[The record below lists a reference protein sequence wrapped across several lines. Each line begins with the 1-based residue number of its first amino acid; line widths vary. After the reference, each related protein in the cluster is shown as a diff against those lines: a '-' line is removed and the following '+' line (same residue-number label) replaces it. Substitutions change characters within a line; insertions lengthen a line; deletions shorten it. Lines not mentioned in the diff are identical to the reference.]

1 MSIDCLNKALK
12 IEGLTPT
19 KKLILVILA
28 NYADENNS
36 CFPSYQHIGQIA
48 GIKDPKHIGKI
59 VKEFAMMGLLEIT
72 PRYKE
77 DGGNISNRYTLKLGT
92 GHHTPKGVQTT
103 TPHVST
109 PPNTKDNTKEIDT
122 AFEEFWKVYPR
133 KVSKSESLK
142 RYKSAIKEVSK
153 EVLLDKVKEFAQKH
167 KRENTDQK
175 FIPHCSTW
183 LNQKR
188 YLDEEEKVEMKKSLN
203 NLAG

>member
-77 DGGNISNRYTLKLGT
+77 DGGNISNRYTLTLGT
-92 GHHTPKGVQTT
+92 SLQTPEGLQTT
-103 TPHVST
+103 TPPVHR
-109 PPNTKDNTKEIDT
+109 PPNTKEDTKEINT

-153 EVLLDKVKEFAQKH
+153 EVLLEKVKEFAQKH

-203 NLAG
+203 TLAG